1 MAHWYT
7 ADLHFGHEAII
18 RFCKRPFRSASHM
31 DGALLEN
38 LWSKVGPED
47 DLWIV
52 GDFAWGKRS
61 DDEAWLHG
69 IFQQLPGARRH
80 LVIGNHDGAATR
92 ALPWDSIG
100 HLAQVEDAPKEPPLT
115 LCHYP
120 MITWEHARRGA
131 LQLFG
136 HVHENWTGTRNSV
149 NVGADVW
156 DYCPVQFKA
165 ISRRARNLP
174 VNSHWKDAEPRS
186 AGA

>member
-18 RFCKRPFRSASHM
+18 GFCKRPFRSASHM

-92 ALPWDSIG
+92 SCLGIV
-100 HLAQVEDAPKEPPLT
+100 L
-115 LCHYP
+115 
-120 MITWEHARRGA
+120 
-131 LQLFG
+131 
-136 HVHENWTGTRNSV
+136 
-149 NVGADVW
+149 
-156 DYCPVQFKA
+156 A
-165 ISRRARNLP
+165 ISCRWRM
-174 VNSHWKDAEPRS
+174 HC
-186 AGA
+186 